1 MQTIDLASS
10 INFSYNVQMN
20 KFKPLCISLL
30 AAIFFQGCAV
40 IAVADAAL
48 TVGATAVSLTATT
61 VSAGASVVGAGV
73 ELAASAIEKEEKK

>member
-1 MQTIDLASS
+1 MNNFKS
-10 INFSYNVQMN
+10 IF
-20 KFKPLCISLL
+20 ISLL
-30 AAIFFQGCAV
+30 AVILFQGCAV

-73 ELAASAIEKEEKK
+73 ELAADAITKGKEQK